1 MSMDTDGDQHR
12 GQVPLPGFGESAAG
26 GDQSDRGGPTRADGV
41 RHVRRMSNWTAA
53 ALIVGTGAATVALAH
68 HAIPVTAPAAG
79 TASATTGA
87 GTAATTQGKGGPQVS
102 HAVATT
108 SGSGVVV
115 TTMTHT
121 ANGKVIVTHVR
132 HSTYRDN

>member
-1 MSMDTDGDQHR
+1 MDSDR
-12 GQVPLPGFGESAAG
+12 ELPEGQVPLPGFGASSPADDQPGQAAPI
-26 GDQSDRGGPTRADGV
+26 RTEGV

-68 HAIPVTAPAAG
+68 HAIPATAPATSPVSG
-79 TASATTGA
+79 TTGA
-87 GTAATTQGKGGPQVS
+87 GPAGAAQGAGGPQVS

-108 SGSGVVV
+108 TGSGVVI
-115 TTMTHT
+115 TTTT
-121 ANGKVIVTHVR
+121 RAANGKVIVTRVR